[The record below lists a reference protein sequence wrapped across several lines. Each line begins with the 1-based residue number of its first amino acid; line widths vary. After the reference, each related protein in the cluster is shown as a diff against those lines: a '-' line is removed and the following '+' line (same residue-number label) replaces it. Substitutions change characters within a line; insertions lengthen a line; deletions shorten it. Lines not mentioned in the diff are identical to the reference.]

1 MKKLL
6 KQCLLVLILIA
17 LYFASDFYAKGQIL
31 NSTLPV
37 PVLGWIFWILLA
49 FAAVDILIEPIL
61 SFRRLTR
68 FREIDITKEAAII
81 RKRLDEKDSK
91 NDLFWAI
98 NSELVRS
105 LPKKSP
111 EYRAREEK
119 LSELVDEYY
128 KRLSPEVSSVIK
140 KYSWKAALCVVF
152 SRNPLIDG
160 VLMFLAQLKMA
171 MELMKLYGFKLSP
184 LFNILCFF
192 WIASNSALNGI
203 FNQAGA
209 DSVGE
214 ILSGML
220 SDGGLIEEGFQNRL
234 AARASSCVIEALTS
248 ATTVYVTGAIINRKL
263 KGEIKDMSIKELF
276 KMRREGRAELLKDI
290 PSAALENVKKV
301 FSD

>member
-1 MKKLL
+1 MKKFL
-6 KQCLLVLILIA
+6 KQCLLVLVLVAI
-17 LYFASDFYAKGQIL
+17 YFASDFYAKGQTL
-31 NSTLPV
+31 NSVLPV
-37 PVLGWIFWILLA
+37 PLLGWIFWGLLA
-49 FAAVDILIEPIL
+49 FAVVDIVVQPIL
-61 SFRRLTR
+61 LFRHLTR
-68 FREIDITKEAAII
+68 FREIDITKEAYSI
-81 RKRLDEKDSK
+81 RNRLDEKGSK
-91 NDLFWAI
+91 NDLFWAL
-98 NSELVRS
+98 NEELVRS
-105 LPKKSP
+105 LPKKSA

-119 LSELVDEYY
+119 LSALVDEYY

-152 SRNPLIDG
+152 SRNGLVDG

-171 MELMKLYGFKLSP
+171 MELMRLYGYKLSP
-184 LFNILCFF
+184 LFNLLCFF

-214 ILSGML
+214 ILGGIL

-263 KGEIKDMSIKELF
+263 KGEMRDMSIKELF
-276 KMRREGRAELLKDI
+276 RMRREGRAELLKDI
-290 PSAALENVKKV
+290 PAAALENVKKC
-301 FSD
+301 FC